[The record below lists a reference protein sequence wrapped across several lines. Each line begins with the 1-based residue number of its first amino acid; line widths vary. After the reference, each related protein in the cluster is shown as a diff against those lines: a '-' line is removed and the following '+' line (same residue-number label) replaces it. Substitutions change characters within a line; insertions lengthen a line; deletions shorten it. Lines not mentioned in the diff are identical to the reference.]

1 MADIRVVVV
10 GSSGALTD
18 STDFPAE
25 ETVLGRK
32 EQDPGSRIP
41 SDLVQQL
48 LVQRSRQHRGGAVE
62 TDTDEHMRELD
73 RLPADPS
80 GDYTVQSGGR
90 HRFTAPSSRG
100 LGTASTAARSREESG
115 CK

>member
-1 MADIRVVVV
+1 MALGEATKTVPVV
-10 GSSGALTD
+10 
-18 STDFPAE
+18 
-25 ETVLGRK
+25 
-32 EQDPGSRIP
+32 QDGLKSYRFA
-41 SDLVQQL
+41 VQW
-48 LVQRSRQHRGGAVE
+48 GVE